1 MRRAGG
7 HGKRQGRGRDARG
20 VRVELVHMRL
30 HDLGAEVDL
39 DRVSRVLGRPAHHAP
54 LVANSA
60 APPYSTF
67 PQPKEVAFPWEEA
80 PGVGATVEVRV
91 HAVGAVAVRFRWE
104 VEAGALADL
113 RSLAAPPAGVPGGID
128 AAAAQVVE
136 RVRRELAPALH
147 APYVTKVAPERY
159 LAYCVQGSADEAA
172 RLLAQERG
180 WVAALVADEPRET
193 RLPARLEASF
203 RHLLQQDD
211 GHAVIP
217 GWDHAVILAPP
228 GRYEDM
234 LDVMELANLELLE
247 FRTYDAYLDERLE
260 RAVEAVD
267 RLWARG
273 GWLRSARTALQDIS
287 RVRAEVTRLTDN
299 LHDTGK
305 VFGDWYT
312 AQLHQRL
319 QARFHLPSW
328 ERAIKAKT
336 DALEDMFHLAQEEAN
351 HRRSLI
357 LEVMVVLLFV
367 LDLLILLRQGG

>member
-1 MRRAGG
+1 MGEG
-7 HGKRQGRGRDARG
+7 GKRQGTRRNRAS

-39 DRVSRVLGRPAHHAP
+39 RKVGTMLGLPAHHAP

-67 PQPKEVAFPWEEA
+67 PQPKEVTFPWEQA
-80 PGVGATVEVRV
+80 PGLGATVEVRL
-91 HAVGAVAVRFRWE
+91 HQVGAVTVRFRWH
-104 VEAGALADL
+104 VEAETLAAI
-113 RSLAAPPAGVPGGID
+113 RALAAPPPGVDLSVD
-128 AAAAQVVE
+128 AAAADIVA
-136 RVRRELAPALH
+136 RVRQDLAPALH
-147 APYVTKVAPERY
+147 TPYVTQVAPERY
-159 LAYCVQGSADEAA
+159 LAYCIETQPGDAE
-172 RLLAQERG
+172 RMLAEERG
-180 WVAALVADEPRET
+180 WIAALVANEPRET
-193 RLPARLEASF
+193 HLPARMEASF

-211 GHAVIP
+211 GQAVIP
-217 GWDHAVILAPP
+217 GWDHAVIMARH
-228 GRYEDM
+228 GGYEDV

-247 FRTYDAYLDERLE
+247 FRTYDAYLDERLDQ
-260 RAVEAVD
+260 AVAAVD

-287 RVRAEVTRLTDN
+287 RVRAEITRLNDN

-305 VFGDWYT
+305 IFGDWHT

-319 QARFHLPSW
+319 QARFHLGSW
-328 ERAIKAKT
+328 ERAIKAKM

-357 LEVMVVLLFV
+357 LEGLVILLFV
-367 LDLLILLRQGG
+367 LDLLILLRQGS